1 MYDKNQS
8 ILPFGLIIINKKN
21 LYFKI
26 KVEVLFIGAEG
37 GIRIVRFV
45 YPTLSYRLFPMLN
58 VNFCSLNI
66 PIIKLLR
73 GNNRGTEF
81 AYPLFSARRLRPFA
95 PRLFLS

>member
-8 ILPFGLIIINKKN
+8 ILPFGLIIINKKS

-26 KVEVLFIGAEG
+26 KVEALFIGAEG
-37 GIRIVRFV
+37 GMRFV

-66 PIIKLLR
+66 SIIKLLR